1 MDPIPVSRVMF
12 GVKQMRVITFA
23 YLLRREHRR
32 AMITLKPQIGAIM
45 VAVLMDLILVG
56 KALFGVKHFQETMFV
71 RPEMSDLKLEQTI
84 KKQGIGFLRRNPV
97 YRFQRCSMT
106 EFYFIDNRRR

>member
-1 MDPIPVSRVMF
+1 MF
-12 GVKQMRVITFA
+12 GVKQMPSIGFVFR
-23 YLLRREHRR
+23 LLHEHRR

-71 RPEMSDLKLEQTI
+71 
-84 KKQGIGFLRRNPV
+84 
-97 YRFQRCSMT
+97 
-106 EFYFIDNRRR
+106 